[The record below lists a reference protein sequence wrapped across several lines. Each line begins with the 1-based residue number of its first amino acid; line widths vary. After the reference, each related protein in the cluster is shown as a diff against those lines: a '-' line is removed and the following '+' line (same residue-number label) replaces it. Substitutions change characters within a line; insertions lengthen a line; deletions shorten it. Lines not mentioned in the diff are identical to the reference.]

1 MDKNIHP
8 PKLRFSNSIIDNYV
22 MFDKTMVVNS
32 CNDEKEAERRKTYLE
47 IYENIKM
54 INENYAQNKVKNEFK
69 DLEKKM
75 ENIDFENQIE
85 EEVKYGKDEEHDE
98 EEIEDEEENENV
110 LEDDQDENE
119 DIIVKIV

>member
-1 MDKNIHP
+1 
-8 PKLRFSNSIIDNYV
+8 

-75 ENIDFENQIE
+75 ENIDFENLIE

-98 EEIEDEEENENV
+98 EEIEDEDENENV